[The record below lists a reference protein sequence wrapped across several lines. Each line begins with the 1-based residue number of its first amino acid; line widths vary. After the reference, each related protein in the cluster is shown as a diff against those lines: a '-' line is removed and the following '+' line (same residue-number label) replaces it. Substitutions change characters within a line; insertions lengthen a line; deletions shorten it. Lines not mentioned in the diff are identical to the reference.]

1 MVAAPE
7 VSIDRPLEHFHQ
19 PLMGTMTPDDILNAL
34 RDDIEWHTATLRL
47 QLNHLA
53 PLEEACAA
61 DPVLL
66 GKVVEL
72 RRRLEWAGQAL
83 NDLLD

>member
-1 MVAAPE
+1 
-7 VSIDRPLEHFHQ
+7 
-19 PLMGTMTPDDILNAL
+19 MTPNDLLDTL
-34 RDDIEWHTATLRL
+34 RDNIEWPAATLRL

-53 PLEEACAA
+53 PLEEACAE

-83 NDLLD
+83 TDLLD